1 MHRKDV
7 PSIAYIYE
15 NDDIIKGNFGK
26 EITDSTQGK
35 SSEYTGTKMNNSLS
49 FSCFQ
54 LMCALL
60 NG

>member
-35 SSEYTGTKMNNSLS
+35 SSEYTGTKMNNYNNNTII
-49 FSCFQ
+49 Q
-54 LMCALL
+54 
-60 NG
+60 